1 MRSFLLNLLTFYK
14 IDMTL
19 LAKGHGMCF
28 KLSEKKHFKR
38 TQSVLKYILSIFK
51 TISVYLQLI
60 VNVDFCRI
68 NVKPKLINN
77 YFYIIL

>member
-28 KLSEKKHFKR
+28 KLSEKKNTSKEHN
-38 TQSVLKYILSIFK
+38 Q
-51 TISVYLQLI
+51 
-60 VNVDFCRI
+60 C
-68 NVKPKLINN
+68 
-77 YFYIIL
+77 